1 MPEFDRWAKSDPTL
15 AREPLQKIA
24 PKGPVHLSK
33 RDPTLKAEDSFHVQK
48 TLEIEESKEQDISDA
63 DLFEQVGEKFGDY
76 LAQYFKDQDAPCFE
90 NFFKWRGRFPVE
102 MLHFESCTDDNGNFH
117 VNFRVGIPEIRRKQ
131 IQKKEL
137 SVIMSYYRAMKDRQE
152 YQRLLEEKRRNDAA
166 TVITSYFKAMMAR
179 RQFNK
184 DRDEYREK
192 RAKAVTTIAQYYK
205 AMKGRQEYNRERA
218 AMIIASYW
226 KAMKARQSFNQDLDE
241 YRQRRDDAVTTIA
254 SFWKAMKAREQFS
267 KDLAVQRAHQA
278 EAATTIASYFKAMM
292 DRRQF
297 NEDRDAY
304 RAERNEAATIIASH
318 WKAMK
323 ARQLVQSAIEAE
335 KQRRN
340 DAITTIGSYYKAM
353 VARREV
359 CAMIQEE
366 RHRKFEELT
375 RQHEAATIIKSYYK
389 AMVARRKMKKYLG
402 IVATRRKKKEEERK
416 KREEEERRLE
426 EVRREE
432 EERLAKIVSI
442 KVSVG
447 KNKPELVVPM
457 RVGGTLEQLRRYM
470 VETYGLEEEDVT
482 KIKVGK
488 EKVAWNTT
496 LDELQVEEIGKD
508 FKVNLK
514 LPDANG
520 RQKVFMHLDRNH
532 QRVLHKDTFYSA
544 VTQLGIDMSPKQFNR
559 VWRILDTDNQNVLSY
574 KLFQNVIAPEA
585 NLREFAAMISVLSR
599 IPEDEYAAFK
609 KSRPN
614 VKRDYVFAQSQVV
627 SDNARLHRLMKVRDI
642 YSLFGALDAYMEG
655 RLTINLFQ
663 RLLDIAGLEVNQ
675 VHLHYLQAKLNK
687 ERNRSYLTVEDF
699 LRLMNGE
706 EYVTMDDVL
715 ERINEELCG
724 ITNEEYM
731 ANWKRIYQ
739 SKSHQQKMEK
749 TYRLSRRSP
758 REVLGLAP
766 LSEEELEE

>member
-15 AREPLQKIA
+15 IREPLQKIA

-33 RDPTLKAEDSFHVQK
+33 KYPTLKTEDSSHVQK
-48 TLEIEESKEQDISDA
+48 SLEIEELKEQDISDA
-63 DLFEQVGEKFGDY
+63 DLFEQVGEKFGEY
-76 LAQYFKDQDAPCFE
+76 LAQYFKDQDTPCFE
-90 NFFKWRGRFPVE
+90 NFFKWRGRFPIE
-102 MLHFESCTDDNGNFH
+102 MLHFESCTDDSGNFH
-117 VNFRVGIPEIRRKQ
+117 VNFRVGLPEIRRKQ

-137 SVIMSYYRAMKDRQE
+137 SVIMSYYRGMKDRQE

-166 TVITSYFKAMMAR
+166 TVIASYFKGMMAR

-184 DRDEYREK
+184 DRDVYREK
-192 RAKAVTTIAQYYK
+192 RAQAATTIAQYYK
-205 AMKGRQEYNRERA
+205 AMKSRQEYNRERA

-226 KAMKARQSFNQDLDE
+226 KAMKARQSFN
-241 YRQRRDDAVTTIA
+241 
-254 SFWKAMKAREQFS
+254 
-267 KDLAVQRAHQA
+267 KDLAVERARQA
-278 EAATTIASYFKAMM
+278 EAATTIASYFRAMI

-297 NEDRDAY
+297 NEDLDAY

-323 ARQLVQSAIEAE
+323 ARQLVQRAIEAE

-359 CAMIQEE
+359 CALIAEE
-366 RHRKFEELT
+366 RRQKFEELT
-375 RQHEAATIIKSYYK
+375 RQHEAATVIKSYYK
-389 AMVARRKMKKYLG
+389 AMIARRKMKKYLG

-426 EVRREE
+426 EERREE

-457 RVGGTLEQLRRYM
+457 RVGGTLEQLRKYM

-482 KIKVGK
+482 KVKVGK
-488 EKVAWNTT
+488 DKVAWNTT

-532 QRVLHKDTFYSA
+532 QRVLHKDTFYSE
-544 VTQLGIDMSPKQFNR
+544 VTRLGIDMSTKQFNR
-559 VWRILDTDNQNVLSY
+559 VWRILDTDSQNVITY

-599 IPEDEYAAFK
+599 IPEDEYSAFK

-627 SDNARLHRLMKVRDI
+627 SDNSRLHRLLQVRDI

-739 SKSHQQKMEK
+739 SKSHQQKMEQ
-749 TYRLSRRSP
+749 TYRESRRTP

-766 LSEEELEE
+766 LSDEELDE